1 MMAAA
6 YGLLPLA
13 ALLTAVATAA
23 IVFALGDARRR
34 QRTFWNLFGAGTKLA
49 LVLLMAHGVLQG
61 HTLEVAWPALPGA
74 TLRLVADP
82 LALLFAVLSS
92 LLWLITTVYAI
103 AYLEGSGQRAR
114 FFGFF
119 SLCVAATFGVAL
131 AGNPFTFFCF
141 YELLTLATYPL
152 VVHRGHSAA
161 LAAGRTYLGYTLGG
175 GAALLAGTAALYVA
189 VGEQPFTPGGMPAV
203 AEWADRAP
211 VAATAVLALLLGG
224 VAVKAA
230 LFPLQGWLPA
240 AMVAPAP
247 VSALLHAV
255 AVVKA
260 GAFGVV
266 RIIEDT
272 YGYALAAEL
281 HVTPVLSALAAVT
294 IVYGSVRAL
303 AQAELKRRLAFSTVS
318 QVSFITLGVAAG
330 SQLALIG
337 GLAHLVH
344 QGLMKITLFFCAG
357 NYAETLGEHR
367 IDALNGAGR
376 RMPVTSAAF
385 TVAALGMM
393 GAPPLAGFISKWYLG
408 IGALAQGQGWVIG
421 VLVASTLLNAAY
433 FLPILR
439 RLWLLPATRDWPAR
453 AGRAEAH
460 RGLLDPVLL
469 TATAVLLA
477 GLLAATPLSP
487 LGWAARIVEQGY
499 PGL

>member
-13 ALLTAVATAA
+13 ALLIAVATAA

-34 QRTFWNLFGAGTKLA
+34 QRTFWNLFGAGAK
-49 LVLLMAHGVLQG
+49 LVLVLVMAYGVLQG
-61 HTLEVAWPALPGA
+61 DTFEVAWPVLPGI
-74 TLRLVADP
+74 TLRLAADR
-82 LALLFAVLSS
+82 LALLFAVLSAG
-92 LLWLITTVYAI
+92 LWLVTTVYAI

-119 SLCVAATFGVAL
+119 SLCVAATFGIAL
-131 AGNPFTFFCF
+131 AGNPFTFLCF

-152 VVHRGHSAA
+152 VVHRGHPAA
-161 LAAGRTYLGYTLGG
+161 LAAGRTYLIHTLGG
-175 GAALLAGTAALYVA
+175 GAALLAGTAALYAA
-189 VGEQPFTPGGMPAV
+189 VGEHPYTPGGMPAV
-203 AEWADRAP
+203 AEWAAQAP
-211 VAATAVLALLLGG
+211 AAATAVLGLLLGG

-266 RIIEDT
+266 RIVEDV
-272 YGYALAAEL
+272 YGHALAAEL

-294 IVYGSVRAL
+294 VVYGSVRAL
-303 AQAELKRRLAFSTVS
+303 AQVDLKRRLAFSTVS
-318 QVSFITLGVAAG
+318 QVSFITLGVAVG
-330 SQLALIG
+330 GQLALVG
-337 GLAHLVH
+337 GLAHLIH
-344 QGLMKITLFFCAG
+344 QGLMKVTLFFCAG

-367 IDALNGAGR
+367 IDALDGAGR
-376 RMPVTSAAF
+376 RMPATSAAF

-408 IGALAQGQGWVIG
+408 IGALGQGQGWVVG

-439 RLWLLPATRDWPAR
+439 RLWLLPATRDWPVR
-453 AGRAEAH
+453 AGRAETH
-460 RGLLDPVLL
+460 RGLLYPPLL
-469 TATAVLLA
+469 TAAAVLLA
-477 GLLAATPLSP
+477 GLLAAAPLSP
-487 LGWAARIVEQGY
+487 LGWAVRIVEQGY
-499 PGL
+499 PGP